1 MIQDRD
7 NNSYDRVSIFYSAWA
22 AAAAA
27 VSILLVVLS
36 MKSIDLRR
44 LQWTR
49 KQRIAKGA
57 IINERNRRFH
67 EEDGE
72 KNRKVSRICFGS
84 LIVLILGAWSAYFWG
99 VATGN
104 S

>member
-1 MIQDRD
+1 
-7 NNSYDRVSIFYSAWA
+7 
-22 AAAAA
+22 
-27 VSILLVVLS
+27 

-57 IINERNRRFH
+57 IINERKARFH

-84 LIVLILGAWSAYFWG
+84 LIVLILGAWSGYFWG

>member
-1 MIQDRD
+1 
-7 NNSYDRVSIFYSAWA
+7 
-22 AAAAA
+22 
-27 VSILLVVLS
+27 

-49 KQRIAKGA
+49 KQRIAKGS

-67 EEDGE
+67 EENGE

-104 S
+104 N